1 MSRRD
6 SSGFSANGLRGQG
19 VRIAIA
25 VIAALAAYFLTI
37 QDIKTTLATK
47 ADAAALQR
55 IDVKLSRVE
64 LIEEE
69 NHKANAEFRVFREEV
84 IERLARIES
93 LLEQMEGKR

>member
-1 MSRRD
+1 MSGRCSEGR
-6 SSGFSANGLRGQG
+6 ARNGLRGQG
-19 VRIAIA
+19 VRLGIAIF
-25 VIAALAAYFLTI
+25 AALAAYFLTI

-47 ADAAALQR
+47 ADAAALQI

-69 NHKANAEFRVFREEV
+69 NRKANAEFRVFREEV

-93 LLEQMEGKR
+93 LLERREGKR

>member
-1 MSRRD
+1 MSRR
-6 SSGFSANGLRGQG
+6 SNEGRPGNGVRGQG
-19 VRIAIA
+19 VRLGIAL
-25 VIAALAAYFLTI
+25 VAALAAYFLTI

-47 ADAAALQR
+47 ADAAALQK

-69 NHKANAEFRVFREEV
+69 NRKANAEFRVFREEV

-93 LLEQMEGKR
+93 LLERTEGKR